1 MNEHWT
7 ASSKAS
13 HTIGIGVLLLAL
25 FSGHPSYP
33 ARADEAP
40 VAPAAEDFPEGSSSV
55 IESLTWRVTVSDPA
69 TLHEQAKALVGH
81 IPEAVVVK
89 ENESLL
95 VVSLPTQQ
103 LSALRQQLSK
113 LGSVSTPDGEATPS
127 APTTLLRLMF
137 VHS

>member
-1 MNEHWT
+1 MNEHRT
-7 ASSKAS
+7 ASSKAF
-13 HTIGIGVLLLAL
+13 HTIGVGVLLLAFL
-25 FSGHPSYP
+25 SCQPGPL
-33 ARADEAP
+33 ARADE
-40 VAPAAEDFPEGSSSV
+40 APAAEDFPEGSSSV

>member
-1 MNEHWT
+1 MREHRT
-7 ASSKAS
+7 ESSKTF
-13 HTIGIGVLLLAL
+13 HTIGIGVLLLAFL
-25 FSGHPSYP
+25 ICQPGYP

-69 TLHEQAKALVGH
+69 TLREQAKALVGH